1 MYHQFCYWIE
11 ANLMITDSLVIYISH
26 TACNKMMSLR
36 CVIFGLTGYGD
47 LIVLNQI
54 DKPLTVTLPITL
66 LWKLEF
72 NLFLFKPRRFRSD
85 FNWQLLSWNSVFK
98 CQQLKNTP
106 KWGQDTDQ
114 LIWSKNAASKIL
126 LLTTPDYYARK
137 WWLTD
142 NKRTFI
148 CVTPY
153 HRTSLLVYY
162 HCLQLA

>member
-1 MYHQFCYWIE
+1 
-11 ANLMITDSLVIYISH
+11 MITDSLVIYISH

-36 CVIFGLTGYGD
+36 CVIFGLTGYCD

-54 DKPLTVTLPITL
+54 DKPLTVTLPISD

-85 FNWQLLSWNSVFK
+85 STGNCFPETLFLNASSWK
-98 CQQLKNTP
+98 TP
-106 KWGQDTDQ
+106 PNEVRIQISG
-114 LIWSKNAASKIL
+114 IWSKYAAIKIL
-126 LLTTPDYYARK
+126 LLTSRDYYARK